1 MWSCPVVLQS
11 KTWGWISFVGVDKA
25 VYWAPQKTDRR
36 TLTDG
41 ERVTPTAGGQPRSG
55 YYSNPL
61 RITLWIKGW
70 LDSLGLPPLSL
81 CQPTDKR
88 LVCSCVIW
96 QFGWVQTA
104 LCCGGDITPE
114 SHCMYVCK
122 PGAHQGETQWE
133 PPTLHAVNKQWIS
146 VCVPVCLCV
155 CIEFKNNK
163 KTD

>member
-25 VYWAPQKTDRR
+25 VYWAPWKTDRR

-41 ERVTPTAGGQPRSG
+41 ERVTPTAGAQPRSG

-70 LDSLGLPPLSL
+70 LDSLGLPWLSL

-104 LCCGGDITPE
+104 LCCGDDITPE

-122 PGAHQGETQWE
+122 PGTPRRKAMGATHSTCRQQ
-133 PPTLHAVNKQWIS
+133 AVNFC
-146 VCVPVCLCV
+146 VCVCV
-155 CIEFKNNK
+155 CVCVYRI
-163 KTD
+163 